1 MALIDIP
8 LCEQEVRWVWAETIN
23 LRKGGGWIMN
33 SLRKLMEVN
42 NKEWE
47 KAFDS
52 IHDWVCIIDLD
63 SKILRSNK
71 IGQEYFSLPIN
82 KITGQKCCKLIHGT
96 DKPLNACPLL
106 QMLKTRERESAEI
119 QILDGRWMM
128 ITVDPI
134 FDDEGYIIKAVH
146 IARDITRRT
155 MIQNEKEQLILELQ
169 KALAKVT
176 LLSGLVPICA
186 SCKKIRDD
194 KGYWTQI
201 ESFIQKYASVDFS
214 HSICPDCAKKL
225 YPDLDIYDD

>member
-1 MALIDIP
+1 
-8 LCEQEVRWVWAETIN
+8 
-23 LRKGGGWIMN
+23 MN
-33 SLRKLMEVN
+33 SLGKLLGIN

-47 KAFDS
+47 KIFDS

-71 IGQEYFSLPIN
+71 KGQEYFSLPIT
-82 KITGQKCCKLIHGT
+82 KIIGQKCCKLIHGT
-96 DKPLNACPLL
+96 DKPLDACPLL
-106 QMLKTRERESAEI
+106 KMLNTRERESVEI

-146 IARDITRRT
+146 ITRDITRRI

-201 ESFIQKYASVDFS
+201 ENFIQKYASVDFS

-225 YPDLDIYDD
+225 YPDLEIYGD